1 MSHSSL
7 IQQVFRFMG
16 CGGLAT
22 LVHWLVFA
30 VLSGALFSGL
40 LTLLAQFS
48 DLSFL
53 HLYLSELANQHANG
67 SLAGAGMLSPLAAT
81 TSGALCGA
89 LVNYFLQRS
98 VVFNSQGSHLKTL
111 PKYMLSVGLSFL
123 FNALI
128 FELLQRSGL
137 FSLFM
142 TQVLTTVCV
151 MLINFVLYKRLVFHE
166 SPTSSSV

>member
-30 VLSGALFSGL
+30 VLCGALFSGL

-53 HLYLSELANQHANG
+53 HLYLSGLANQHANG
-67 SLAGAGMLSPLAAT
+67 SLAGAGMLSPLADT
-81 TSGALCGA
+81 TSGA
-89 LVNYFLQRS
+89 
-98 VVFNSQGSHLKTL
+98 
-111 PKYMLSVGLSFL
+111 
-123 FNALI
+123 
-128 FELLQRSGL
+128 
-137 FSLFM
+137 
-142 TQVLTTVCV
+142 
-151 MLINFVLYKRLVFHE
+151 
-166 SPTSSSV
+166 